1 LSRGRL
7 LIRVWDRR
15 ARYPLVIDPLIQP
28 SVKLVG
34 DCTGSCSGPNGAG
47 ELSIGMNGGGQFGIS
62 VAMSSD
68 GGTALVGAW
77 GDNRLQG
84 AAWVFTRSGSVW
96 SQQGPKLVGDCT
108 GSCSGPAG
116 TGESGQGGFGESLAL
131 SSDGNTA
138 LIGAEV
144 DTNSAGAAWVFIRSG
159 SVWSQQGAKLVGDC
173 TSLCSGPNGTG
184 ETAGGARGGADF
196 GISVALSA
204 DGNTALIGGR
214 ADGSEEQGAAWVF
227 TRSDSSWSQQGAKL
241 VGDCTGS
248 CSGPNGTGE
257 IDADGLGGAGFGSS
271 VALAADGNTAL
282 IGAPR
287 DGSSNPGAAW
297 VFTRSGSLW
306 SQQGAKLVGEC
317 TGSCSGPNGTG
328 EISLSANGGGAFGE
342 SVALS
347 GTGDTAL
354 IGAPGDD
361 GAAGAVWVFTRAGQ
375 AWSQQGRKLI
385 ADCTESCSGPSG
397 IGEAGTG
404 AFGISAALSRDG
416 STAVIGAWSDRN
428 VTGAAWV
435 FTRTG
440 GVWSQQGAKLVAD
453 GTHSCPPD
461 ATSGDGCNGFGSS
474 VALTSTGATLLIGAP
489 GEDAEQGAAW
499 GLTHQPP
506 SNRFTVL
513 HVHARQDGTITFAVT
528 VPGPGTVD
536 VLATAWK
543 DNLAIIATLP
553 QPALRRFTFARA
565 QATARH
571 AGTVVVSV
579 TPNARG
585 RRLVLHHTYRV
596 TLRLWIT
603 YTPPGAPPH
612 TIGVY
617 GLDLAAAS

>member
-1 LSRGRL
+1 
-7 LIRVWDRR
+7 
-15 ARYPLVIDPLIQP
+15 
-28 SVKLVG
+28 
-34 DCTGSCSGPNGAG
+34 
-47 ELSIGMNGGGQFGIS
+47 
-62 VAMSSD
+62 MSSD

-77 GDNRLQG
+77 GDNQLQG

-116 TGESGQGGFGESLAL
+116 TGESGQAAFGESLAL

-138 LIGAEV
+138 LIGAEG
-144 DTNSAGAAWVFIRSG
+144 DNDSAGAAWVFTRSG

-227 TRSDSSWSQQGAKL
+227 TRSGSLWSQQGAKL

-248 CSGPNGTGE
+248 CP
-257 IDADGLGGAGFGSS
+257 
-271 VALAADGNTAL
+271 
-282 IGAPR
+282 
-287 DGSSNPGAAW
+287 
-297 VFTRSGSLW
+297 
-306 SQQGAKLVGEC
+306 
-317 TGSCSGPNGTG
+317 GPNGTG

-361 GAAGAVWVFTRAGQ
+361 GADGAVWVFTRAGQ

-385 ADCTESCSGPSG
+385 ADCTESCSGPRG

-416 STAVIGAWSDRN
+416 STAVIGAWYDRN
-428 VTGAAWV
+428 YTGAAWV
-435 FTRTG
+435 FTRTRE
-440 GVWSQQGAKLVAD
+440 VWSQQGAKLVVD
-453 GTHSCPPD
+453 GTHACPPD
-461 ATSGDGCNGFGSS
+461 ATGGDGCNGFGSS

-489 GEDAEQGAAW
+489 SENAEQGAAW
-499 GLTHQPP
+499 MLTHQPP
-506 SNRFTVL
+506 SNRFTVM

-528 VPGPGTVD
+528 LPGPGTVD

-553 QPALRRFTFARA
+553 QPALHRFTFARA
-565 QATARH
+565 QATARQ
-571 AGTVVVSV
+571 AGTIIISV

-585 RRLVLHHTYRV
+585 RHFVLHHTYRV

-603 YTPPGAPPH
+603 YAPPGAPPRS
-612 TIGVY
+612 IGVY
-617 GLDLAAAS
+617 GLHLAAAS